1 MGRKRAPGLIK
12 RGSIWHIDKQIYGKR
27 IRASTGASNLEEA
40 EKYLAHIVEETR
52 LHVLY
57 GIRIKRTFKEASIKY
72 LNENMHKRSIDSDAS
87 RLRILNRHIGD
98 MTLDRIHMGSL
109 QDFIQRRKDEGVK
122 MRTINQGLKMVRQIL
137 NLATSEW
144 LDDSSL
150 TWLAF
155 APKIKLLPEPD
166 LRKPYPLNWA
176 EQRVFFQALPLHLSR
191 MALFAV
197 NTGCRDMEICR
208 LRWDWEVKVP
218 ELNTIVFIVPGELV
232 KNGEERLIVLNSIA
246 KSIIE
251 EVRGIHPEYV
261 FTYKGNPI
269 KRILNTGWQQAR
281 DQTGIP
287 VRVHDL
293 KHTFGRRLRAAGV
306 SYEDRQDLLG
316 HRSGRITTHYSAA
329 ELTNLIKAAEMVCQS
344 NTNGP
349 TLTLLKRGDRSI
361 PHKIPTMDKKGSK
374 QTSAKICRL
383 GS

>member
-1 MGRKRAPGLIK
+1 MGRKRAPGLFK
-12 RGSIWHIDKQIYGKR
+12 RGKTWHIDKQIFGQR
-27 IRASTGASNLEEA
+27 LRESTCTGSLEEA
-40 EKYLAHIVEETR
+40 EKYLAHRIEEIR

-57 GIRIKRTFKEASIKY
+57 GIRPKRKFREAATKF

-87 RLRILNRHIGD
+87 RLRVLDRYIGE
-98 MTLDRIHMGSL
+98 MTLDKLHMGTL
-109 QDFIQRRKDEGVK
+109 QDFIQRRKEEGVK

-144 LDDSSL
+144 LDEHGL

-176 EQRVFFQALPLHLSR
+176 EQRAFFQALPLHLSR

-208 LRWDWEVKVP
+208 LRWDWEVQVP
-218 ELNTIVFIVPGELV
+218 ELNTYCFIVPGELV

-251 EVRGIHPEYV
+251 EARGEHDEYV
-261 FTYKGNPI
+261 FTYRGNPI
-269 KRILNTGWQQAR
+269 KRILNSGWKLAR
-281 DQTGIP
+281 EKTGIP

-329 ELTNLIKAAEMVCQS
+329 ELNNLIKAAETVCQT

-349 TLTLLKRGDRSI
+349 TLTLLKRGGQVH
-361 PHKIPTMDKKGSK
+361 PHKIPTMGKSQGSDNVVGI
-374 QTSAKICRL
+374 TSCV
-383 GS
+383 